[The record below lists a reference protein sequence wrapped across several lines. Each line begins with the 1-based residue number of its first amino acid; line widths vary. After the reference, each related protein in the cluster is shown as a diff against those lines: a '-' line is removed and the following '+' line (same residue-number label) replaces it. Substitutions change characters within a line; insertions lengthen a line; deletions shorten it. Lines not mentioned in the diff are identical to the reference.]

1 MDFSTKRKKIE
12 KLVIDVFTAID
23 PSKRNVKKWKEA
35 FSAMSDKE
43 FDDFCKTLKNDENE
57 YITMDVVEYEGAP
70 TLETFAAGA
79 KILGIPLFERV
90 AMPHATMDKDKVQW
104 TKHPVLVGYCN
115 IKRPQQAIIKK
126 NGASTSIEKR
136 SPITGQVTGEDKN
149 GRETDLENSMMVA
162 MGADSILQ
170 ELNGFRAD
178 DMHAKAQAYSLA
190 SSDGYVRLSDLD
202 NDIANKTTLN
212 TADVFF
218 IGMGLKSDLVTPGNM
233 LRSTIEKEA

>member
-1 MDFSTKRKKIE
+1 MEFSVKRKKIE
-12 KLVIDVFTAID
+12 KLVIDVLTAVD
-23 PSKRNVKKWKEA
+23 PSKRNVKKWQETFA
-35 FSAMSDKE
+35 SMSDKE
-43 FDDFCKTLKNDENE
+43 FDQFCKTLKDDNE
-57 YITMDVVEYEGAP
+57 FITLDVVEYEGAP
-70 TLETFAAGA
+70 TLETFEAGA
-79 KILGIPLFERV
+79 KVLGIPLFERV
-90 AMPHATMDKDKVQW
+90 AMPHATMDKNKVQW

-115 IKRPQQAIIKK
+115 VKRPQQAIIKK

-162 MGADSILQ
+162 MGADAILK

-190 SSDGYVRLSDLD
+190 SSDGYLRLEDLD
-202 NDIANKTTLN
+202 NDLANKTTLN
-212 TADVFF
+212 TADVYF
-218 IGMGLKSDLVTPGNM
+218 IGMGLKSDLVTSGNM

>member
-1 MDFSTKRKKIE
+1 MEFSVKRKKIE
-12 KLVIDVFTAID
+12 KLVIDVLTAVD
-23 PSKRNVKKWKEA
+23 PSKRNVKKWQETFA
-35 FSAMSDKE
+35 SMSDKE
-43 FDDFCKTLKNDENE
+43 FDRFCKTMKDDNE
-57 YITMDVVEYEGAP
+57 FITLDVVEYEGAP
-70 TLETFAAGA
+70 TLETFEAGA
-79 KILGIPLFERV
+79 KVLGIPLFERV
-90 AMPHATMDKDKVQW
+90 AMPHATMDKNKVQW

-115 IKRPQQAIIKK
+115 VKRPQQAIIKK

-162 MGADSILQ
+162 MGADAILK

-190 SSDGYVRLSDLD
+190 SSDGYLRLEDLD
-202 NDIANKTTLN
+202 NDLANKTTLN
-212 TADVFF
+212 TADVYF
-218 IGMGLKSDLVTPGNM
+218 IGMGLKSDLVTSGNM

>member
-1 MDFSTKRKKIE
+1 MEFSVKRKKIE
-12 KLVIDVFTAID
+12 KLVIDVLTAVD
-23 PSKRNVKKWKEA
+23 PSKRNVKKWQETFA
-35 FSAMSDKE
+35 SMSDKE
-43 FDDFCKTLKNDENE
+43 FDQFCKTLKDDNE
-57 YITMDVVEYEGAP
+57 FLTLDVVEYEGAP
-70 TLETFAAGA
+70 TLETFEAGA
-79 KILGIPLFERV
+79 KVLGIPLFERV
-90 AMPHATMDKDKVQW
+90 AMPHSTMDKSKVQW

-115 IKRPQQAIIKK
+115 VKRPQQAIIKK

-162 MGADSILQ
+162 MGADAILK

-190 SSDGYVRLSDLD
+190 SSDGYLRLEDLD
-202 NDIANKTTLN
+202 NDLANKTTLN
-212 TADVFF
+212 TADVYF
-218 IGMGLKSDLVTPGNM
+218 IGMGLKSDLVTSGNM

>member
-1 MDFSTKRKKIE
+1 MEFSVKRKKIE
-12 KLVIDVFTAID
+12 KLVIDVLTAVD
-23 PSKRNVKKWKEA
+23 PSKRNVKKWQETFA
-35 FSAMSDKE
+35 SMSDKE
-43 FDDFCKTLKNDENE
+43 FDQFCKTLKDDNE
-57 YITMDVVEYEGAP
+57 FITLDVVEYEGAP
-70 TLETFAAGA
+70 TLETFEAGA
-79 KILGIPLFERV
+79 TVLGIPLFERV
-90 AMPHATMDKDKVQW
+90 AMPHATMDKNKVQW

-115 IKRPQQAIIKK
+115 VKRPQQAIIKK

-162 MGADSILQ
+162 MGADAILK

-190 SSDGYVRLSDLD
+190 SSDGYLRLEDLD
-202 NDIANKTTLN
+202 NDLANKTTLN
-212 TADVFF
+212 TADVYF
-218 IGMGLKSDLVTPGNM
+218 IGMGLKSDLVTSGNM

>member
-1 MDFSTKRKKIE
+1 MEFSAKRKKIE
-12 KLVIDVFTAID
+12 KLVIDVLTAVD
-23 PSKRNVKKWKEA
+23 PSKRNVKKWKEI
-35 FSAMSDKE
+35 FSSMSDKE
-43 FDDFCKTLKNDENE
+43 FDQFCKDLKSDDE
-57 YITMDVVEYEGAP
+57 YITLDVVEYEGPP

-79 KILGIPLFERV
+79 KILGVPLFERV
-90 AMPHATMDKDKVQW
+90 AMPHTTMDKNKVTW

-115 IKRPQQAIIKK
+115 VKRPQQAIIKK

-162 MGADSILQ
+162 MGADYILR
-170 ELNGFRAD
+170 EVNGFRAD
-178 DMHAKAQAYSLA
+178 DMHAKAQAYSNA
-190 SSDGYVRLSDLD
+190 SSDGYVRLEDLD
-202 NDIANKTTLN
+202 DDIANKTTLN

-233 LRSTIEKEA
+233 LRSTMEKEA

>member
-1 MDFSTKRKKIE
+1 MEFSVKRKKIE
-12 KLVIDVFTAID
+12 KLVIDVLTAVD
-23 PSKRNVKKWKEA
+23 PSKRNVKKWQETFA
-35 FSAMSDKE
+35 SMSDKE
-43 FDDFCKTLKNDENE
+43 FDQFCKTLKDANE
-57 YITMDVVEYEGAP
+57 FITLDVVEYEGVP
-70 TLETFAAGA
+70 TLETFEAGA
-79 KILGIPLFERV
+79 KVLGIPLFERV
-90 AMPHATMDKDKVQW
+90 AMPHTTMDKNKVQW

-115 IKRPQQAIIKK
+115 VKRPQQAIIKK

-162 MGADSILQ
+162 MGADAILK

-190 SSDGYVRLSDLD
+190 SSDGYLRLEDLD
-202 NDIANKTTLN
+202 NDLANKTTLN
-212 TADVFF
+212 TADVYF
-218 IGMGLKSDLVTPGNM
+218 IGMGLKSDLVTSGNM

>member
-1 MDFSTKRKKIE
+1 MEFSVKRKKIE
-12 KLVIDVFTAID
+12 KLVIDVLTAVD
-23 PSKRNVKKWKEA
+23 PSKRNMKKWQETFA
-35 FSAMSDKE
+35 SMSDKE
-43 FDDFCKTLKNDENE
+43 FDQFCKTLKDDNE
-57 YITMDVVEYEGAP
+57 FITLDVVEYEGAP
-70 TLETFAAGA
+70 TLETFEAGA
-79 KILGIPLFERV
+79 KVLGIPLFERV
-90 AMPHATMDKDKVQW
+90 AMPHATMDKNKVQW

-115 IKRPQQAIIKK
+115 VKRPQQAIIKK

-162 MGADSILQ
+162 MGADAILK

-190 SSDGYVRLSDLD
+190 SSDGYLRLEDLD
-202 NDIANKTTLN
+202 NDLANKTTLN
-212 TADVFF
+212 TADVYF
-218 IGMGLKSDLVTPGNM
+218 IGMGLKSDLVTSGNM

>member
-1 MDFSTKRKKIE
+1 MEFSVKRKKIE
-12 KLVIDVFTAID
+12 KLVIDVLTAVD
-23 PSKRNVKKWKEA
+23 PSKRNVKKWQETFA
-35 FSAMSDKE
+35 SMSDKE
-43 FDDFCKTLKNDENE
+43 FDRFCKALKDDNEFITL
-57 YITMDVVEYEGAP
+57 DVVEYEGAP
-70 TLETFAAGA
+70 TLETFEAGA
-79 KILGIPLFERV
+79 KVLGIPLFERV
-90 AMPHATMDKDKVQW
+90 AMPHATMDKNKVQW

-115 IKRPQQAIIKK
+115 VKRPQQAIIKK

-162 MGADSILQ
+162 MGADAILK

-190 SSDGYVRLSDLD
+190 SSDGYLRLEDLD
-202 NDIANKTTLN
+202 NDLANKTTLN
-212 TADVFF
+212 TADVYF
-218 IGMGLKSDLVTPGNM
+218 IGMGLKSDLVTSGNM

>member
-1 MDFSTKRKKIE
+1 MEFSAKRKKIE
-12 KLVIDVFTAID
+12 KLVIDVLTAVD
-23 PSKRNVKKWKEA
+23 PSKRNVKKWQETFA
-35 FSAMSDKE
+35 SMSDKE
-43 FDDFCKTLKNDENE
+43 FDQFCKTLKDDNE
-57 YITMDVVEYEGAP
+57 FITLDVVEYEGAP
-70 TLETFAAGA
+70 TLETFEAGA
-79 KILGIPLFERV
+79 KVLGIPLFERV
-90 AMPHATMDKDKVQW
+90 AMPHATMDKNKVQW

-115 IKRPQQAIIKK
+115 VKRPQQAIIKK

-162 MGADSILQ
+162 MGADAILK

-190 SSDGYVRLSDLD
+190 SSDGYLRLEDLD
-202 NDIANKTTLN
+202 NDLANKTTLN
-212 TADVFF
+212 TADVYF
-218 IGMGLKSDLVTPGNM
+218 IGMGLKSDLVTSGNM

>member
-1 MDFSTKRKKIE
+1 MEFSVKRKKIE
-12 KLVIDVFTAID
+12 KLVIDVLTAVD
-23 PSKRNVKKWKEA
+23 PSKRNVKKWKETFA
-35 FSAMSDKE
+35 SMSDKE
-43 FDDFCKTLKNDENE
+43 FDQFCKTLKDDNE
-57 YITMDVVEYEGAP
+57 FITLDVVEYEGAP
-70 TLETFAAGA
+70 TLETFEAGA
-79 KILGIPLFERV
+79 KVLGIPLFERV
-90 AMPHATMDKDKVQW
+90 AMPHATMDKNKVQW

-115 IKRPQQAIIKK
+115 VKRPQQAIIKK

-162 MGADSILQ
+162 MGADAILK

-190 SSDGYVRLSDLD
+190 SSDGYLRLEDLD
-202 NDIANKTTLN
+202 NDLANKTTLN
-212 TADVFF
+212 TADVYF
-218 IGMGLKSDLVTPGNM
+218 IGMGLKSDLVTSGNM

>member
-1 MDFSTKRKKIE
+1 MEFSVKRKKIE
-12 KLVIDVFTAID
+12 KLVIDVLTAVD
-23 PSKRNVKKWKEA
+23 PSKRNVKKWQETFA
-35 FSAMSDKE
+35 SMSDKE
-43 FDDFCKTLKNDENE
+43 FDQFCKTLKDDNE
-57 YITMDVVEYEGAP
+57 FITLDVVEYEGAP
-70 TLETFAAGA
+70 TLETFEAGA
-79 KILGIPLFERV
+79 KVLGIPLFERV
-90 AMPHATMDKDKVQW
+90 AMPHSTMDKNKVQW

-115 IKRPQQAIIKK
+115 VKRPQQAIIKK

-162 MGADSILQ
+162 MGADAILK

-190 SSDGYVRLSDLD
+190 SSDGYLRLEDLD
-202 NDIANKTTLN
+202 NDLANKTTLN
-212 TADVFF
+212 TADVYF
-218 IGMGLKSDLVTPGNM
+218 IGMGLKSDLVTSGNM

>member
-1 MDFSTKRKKIE
+1 MEFSVKRKKIE
-12 KLVIDVFTAID
+12 KLVIDVLTAVD
-23 PSKRNVKKWKEA
+23 PSKRNVKKWQETFA
-35 FSAMSDKE
+35 SMSDKE
-43 FDDFCKTLKNDENE
+43 FDQFCKTLKDDNE
-57 YITMDVVEYEGAP
+57 FITLDVVEYEGAP
-70 TLETFAAGA
+70 TLETFEAGA
-79 KILGIPLFERV
+79 KVLGIPLFERV
-90 AMPHATMDKDKVQW
+90 AMPHVTMDKNKVQW

-115 IKRPQQAIIKK
+115 VKRPQQAIIKK

-162 MGADSILQ
+162 MGADAILK

-190 SSDGYVRLSDLD
+190 SSDGYLRLEDLD
-202 NDIANKTTLN
+202 NDLANKTTLN
-212 TADVFF
+212 TADVYF
-218 IGMGLKSDLVTPGNM
+218 IGMGLKSDLVTSGNM

>member
-1 MDFSTKRKKIE
+1 MEFSVKRKKIE
-12 KLVIDVFTAID
+12 KLVIDVLTVVD
-23 PSKRNVKKWKEA
+23 PSKRNVKKWKETFA
-35 FSAMSDKE
+35 SMSDKE
-43 FDDFCKTLKNDENE
+43 FDQFCKTLKDDNE
-57 YITMDVVEYEGAP
+57 FITLDVVEYEGAP
-70 TLETFAAGA
+70 TLETFEAGA
-79 KILGIPLFERV
+79 KVLGIPLFERV
-90 AMPHATMDKDKVQW
+90 AMPHATMDKNKVQW

-115 IKRPQQAIIKK
+115 VKRPQQAIIKK

-162 MGADSILQ
+162 MGADAILK

-190 SSDGYVRLSDLD
+190 SSDGYLRLEDLD
-202 NDIANKTTLN
+202 NDLANKTTLN
-212 TADVFF
+212 TADVYF
-218 IGMGLKSDLVTPGNM
+218 IGMGLKSDLVTSGNM